1 MKYLW
6 LLFTLLA
13 ITGAIV
19 EAKKKINSNS
29 NKFEGDFEFVDEVST
44 FSFSAKSFEKRLIF
58 ILKLKKFFLPDEK
71 SFL

>member
-44 FSFSAKSFEKRLIF
+44 FFQPNHSKS
-58 ILKLKKFFLPDEK
+58 D
-71 SFL
+71 